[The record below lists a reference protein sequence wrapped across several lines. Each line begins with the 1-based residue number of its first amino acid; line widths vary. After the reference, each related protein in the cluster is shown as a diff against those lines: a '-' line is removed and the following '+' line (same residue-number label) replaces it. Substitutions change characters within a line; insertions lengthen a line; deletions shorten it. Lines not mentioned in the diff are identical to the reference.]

1 MEKTLVEDAA
11 VQNEPSS
18 NGHEHRH
25 GRDAQSVK
33 QQLLNLDR
41 IDFDGVDIAVIRFN
55 RPEQRN
61 PIDKE
66 TIASLSELLDLLM
79 AGEATPDAIVLT
91 GNGSTFSA
99 GGDLK
104 GYQTLYRDPA
114 RFRRFM
120 EDFEDVC
127 RKLSTVSALTVAMVN
142 GTCVAGGLEISLA
155 CDLITMSDGAR
166 IGDGHL
172 QFAQLPGAG
181 GSQRLVRAI
190 GVQQAKKWLLTAE
203 LYDAAT
209 ADKAGLIAL
218 IAQKEELESR
228 TFELIAKS
236 AKLTPLGR
244 TRMKELVNI
253 AQVTT
258 LDEGLQ
264 QELNLV
270 FDYATTSYDATEGLH
285 AFAARRP
292 PNYRGE

>member
-1 MEKTLVEDAA
+1 MDKTLIDDADVRNA
-11 VQNEPSS
+11 TSG
-18 NGHEHRH
+18 NGQDGQPE
-25 GRDAQSVK
+25 
-33 QQLLNLDR
+33 QQLLHLDR

-79 AGEATPDAIVLT
+79 GGEAKPDAIVLT

-104 GYQTLYRDPA
+104 GYQTLYRDDA

-127 RKLSTVSALTVAMVN
+127 RKLSTVSALTVAMIN
-142 GTCVAGGLEISLA
+142 GTCVAGGLEIALA
-155 CDLITMSDGAR
+155 CDLITMSDAAR

-181 GSQRLVRAI
+181 GSQRLIRAI

-209 ADKAGLIAL
+209 ADKAGLTAL
-218 IAQKEELESR
+218 TAPEGELESR

-244 TRMKELVNI
+244 TKMKELVNI
-253 AQVTT
+253 GQVTP
-258 LDEGLQ
+258 LNEGLR
-264 QELNLV
+264 QEMNLV

-285 AFAARRP
+285 AFASRRP
-292 PNYRGE
+292 PVYRGE